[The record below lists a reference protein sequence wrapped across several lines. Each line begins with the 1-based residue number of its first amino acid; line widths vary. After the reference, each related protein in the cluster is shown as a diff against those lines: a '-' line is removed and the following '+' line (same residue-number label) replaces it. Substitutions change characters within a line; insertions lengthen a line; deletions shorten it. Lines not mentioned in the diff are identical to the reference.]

1 MEQNGKILGI
11 GVAIVAVVIPIIGLL
26 MDAVGFGI
34 EISQNWPPSLLVTK
48 TDRFFC
54 ELQNDTK
61 VWTVMYHSDKGK
73 QPWLGIVRSMGGGW
87 TPARRCEEIERRLE
101 YFRQD
106 GLYTLEYRKDPN
118 TPQQEVICAKTR
130 LSGNNCP
137 LLLTLDQKVDG
148 YQALADMTTALLSD
162 ETFEQNSEAKLANS
176 SFSRESPVVYLEPF
190 LAKEDLFVED

>member
-1 MEQNGKILGI
+1 
-11 GVAIVAVVIPIIGLL
+11 
-26 MDAVGFGI
+26 
-34 EISQNWPPSLLVTK
+34 
-48 TDRFFC
+48 
-54 ELQNDTK
+54 
-61 VWTVMYHSDKGK
+61 
-73 QPWLGIVRSMGGGW
+73 MGGGW

-137 LLLTLDQKVDG
+137 LLLTLDEKVDG